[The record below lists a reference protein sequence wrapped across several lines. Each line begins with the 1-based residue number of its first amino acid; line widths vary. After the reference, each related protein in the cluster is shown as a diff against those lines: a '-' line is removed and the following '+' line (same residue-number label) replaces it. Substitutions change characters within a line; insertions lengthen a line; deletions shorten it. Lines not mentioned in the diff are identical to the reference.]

1 MAEFALTSLEHSY
14 YSPRLR
20 RRGGWRRFAMIA
32 IISASTRQRLKHGG
46 GDDLIARLV
55 VVGET
60 TKWEERERIFLRSE
74 GRFDVDDRNL

>member
-1 MAEFALTSLEHSY
+1 MAEFALTSLEHSITH
-14 YSPRLR
+14 
-20 RRGGWRRFAMIA
+20 RGFEDVAGWRRFAMMA